1 MITAMKRAA
10 LLLAAF
16 AAFSCA
22 SDKNA
27 KNDRVK
33 LELEQLVGASQVQAV
48 GRFDVQFGL
57 QVQNPSN
64 EPVTLKS
71 IELTQI
77 GTGSYQIRRDPT
89 TGNSDRYSF
98 NQTIAPGQTAAVS
111 FWVHA
116 FQRVL
121 PGTFGASEPVTL
133 RALVYFDSPSGQFHQ
148 VVQKVLGQFESDQ

>member
-1 MITAMKRAA
+1 MKRAA
-10 LLLAAF
+10 VVLAAL

-22 SDKNA
+22 SDNNPKNE
-27 KNDRVK
+27 RVK
-33 LELEQLVGASQVQAV
+33 LDLEQLVGASQVQSV

-57 QVQNPSN
+57 AVQNPSN
-64 EPVTLKS
+64 EAVTLKS

-77 GTGSYQIRRDPT
+77 GTGSYQIRRDP
-89 TGNSDRYSF
+89 GDRHSF

-116 FQRVL
+116 YQRVL

-133 RALVYFDSPSGQFHQ
+133 RAIVYFDSPSGQFHQ
-148 VVQKVLGQFESDQ
+148 VVQKVLGQFESSQ